1 MCVKEAEIHD
11 NVKEVMVKSDER
23 DTIHI
28 FRTLRN
34 TARVYKN
41 KVAVE
46 VVEKEKA
53 GCKFEDIRHL
63 VSGERGRQV
72 YVKGDIDAGIWTC
85 GISVGLIHDIPSC
98 DELVQRLG
106 KEAEDYI
113 HKLASLSANKSSSQS
128 GREARL

>member
-11 NVKEVMVKSDER
+11 NVKEVMIKSDER

-41 KVAVE
+41 KVAIE

-72 YVKGDIDAGIWTC
+72 YVKGDVDAGIWTC
-85 GISVGLIHDIPSC
+85 GISVGLIHDI
-98 DELVQRLG
+98 VR
-106 KEAEDYI
+106 
-113 HKLASLSANKSSSQS
+113 
-128 GREARL
+128 